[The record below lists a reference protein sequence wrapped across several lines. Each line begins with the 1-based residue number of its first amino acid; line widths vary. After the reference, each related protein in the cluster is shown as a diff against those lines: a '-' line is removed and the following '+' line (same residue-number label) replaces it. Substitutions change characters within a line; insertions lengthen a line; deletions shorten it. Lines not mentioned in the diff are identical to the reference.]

1 MTRRDAVNM
10 NQASPFTTTPPCT
23 GPPECAIRFWQTV
36 HDPASVEGEK
46 AIRADQ
52 RRLDMRLLERKNAEL
67 ARLNERVE
75 LLEDQLR
82 RMKAELRKG
91 AA

>member
-1 MTRRDAVNM
+1 MTDAVNM
-10 NQASPFTTTPPCT
+10 NQAFTTTPPCT
-23 GPPECAIRFWQTV
+23 GPPECAIRFWQEV
-36 HDPASVEGEK
+36 HSPASVEGEK

-52 RRLDMRLLERKNAEL
+52 RRLDLRLLERKDAEL
-67 ARLNERVE
+67 ARLNERVG